1 MPDPNLK
8 GVVEAAQWFCFSDT
22 IQNQIN
28 HLQNYAV
35 YPYLQYGFIV
45 WHLLFAS
52 LAWPKIN
59 FPTKGYEVKNPSLL
73 YHNFCHF
80 QPSPQSVQLSFMV
93 ALFCLLVL

>member
-8 GVVEAAQWFCFSDT
+8 GVVEAAQWFCFSDK

-28 HLQNYAV
+28 HLQNYTV
-35 YPYLQYGFIV
+35 YPYLQYGFVV

-59 FPTKGYEVKNPSLL
+59 FPTKGYEVKTSLDFKFFTFISYN
-73 YHNFCHF
+73 YHLWWHYFVGWFCE
-80 QPSPQSVQLSFMV
+80 
-93 ALFCLLVL
+93 CL